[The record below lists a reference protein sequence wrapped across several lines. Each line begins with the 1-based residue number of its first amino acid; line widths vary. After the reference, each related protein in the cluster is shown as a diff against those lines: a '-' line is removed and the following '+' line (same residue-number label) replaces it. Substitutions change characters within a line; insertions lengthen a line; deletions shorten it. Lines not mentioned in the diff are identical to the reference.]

1 MNKFIPDDS
10 FYDNEY
16 LITEDLNKYIKL
28 APIHNGKKVLSEKAW
43 NAAWDKELGKYDSKN
58 SYTTSEY
65 REYMKKMQEFTNK
78 YECSFLSEV
87 RKKLIWQSKI

>member
-1 MNKFIPDDS
+1 MDNFIPDDN

-28 APIHNGKKVLSEKAW
+28 APIYNGKKVLSEKAW
-43 NAAWDKELGKYDSKN
+43 NAAWDKELGKYEQKS
-58 SYTTSEY
+58 SYTVPEY

-78 YECSFLSEV
+78 YECSF
-87 RKKLIWQSKI
+87 